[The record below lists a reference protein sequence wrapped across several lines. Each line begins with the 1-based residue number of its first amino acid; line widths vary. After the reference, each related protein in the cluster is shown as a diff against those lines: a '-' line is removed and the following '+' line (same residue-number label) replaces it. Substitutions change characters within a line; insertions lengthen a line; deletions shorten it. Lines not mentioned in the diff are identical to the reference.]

1 MSDRL
6 AEIEA
11 RADAAT
17 PGPWEADL
25 DRHGETR
32 GIWPTTPGGEQ
43 IIGSYVAA
51 DGFDSVGWSGGTD
64 DNLRFIAHARD
75 DIPWLINRV
84 RELEA
89 QNSRLAGIP
98 GIRTLRVHEEVA
110 ASITEAYI
118 GWYVPHVG
126 GLVEIADV
134 AEHPGRVVLHIEG
147 EGWADEL
154 VFHLGDPVLLVD
166 PGEVPHD

>member
-1 MSDRL
+1 MSDQL

-17 PGPWEADL
+17 PGPWDHQSDTFAGTRPVHRIGNVRENCDVGLTYRDYHTGEANA
-25 DRHGETR
+25 EFITR
-32 GIWPTTPGGEQ
+32 SRE
-43 IIGSYVAA
+43 
-51 DGFDSVGWSGGTD
+51 
-64 DNLRFIAHARD
+64 

-89 QNSRLAGIP
+89 QNRRMAGIP
-98 GIRTLRVHEEVA
+98 GIRTIRVHEEVA
-110 ASITEAYI
+110 ASITEAHV
-118 GWYVPHVG
+118 GWHVPHVG
-126 GLVEIADV
+126 ALAEIADV

-154 VFHLGDPVLLVD
+154 VFHLGDPVLLVE
-166 PGEVPHD
+166 PGEVSA